1 MVKTALKPLSER
13 EFVELTRSDN
23 LLALQGGSL
32 KDINIFR
39 VDRSQLHGSGILN
52 TLASIGRFIL
62 PAMKKYVAPASLEF
76 SKGVFKDVIS
86 GKKIKD
92 SLKKRGVKSLKR
104 IGSRILQGKGKNVKY
119 RKSKHIKKKFKKTS
133 NQGCGGSNSKQKSL
147 KKNNKR
153 KMKKR
158 YNDIFS

>member
-1 MVKTALKPLSER
+1 MVKTAMKPLTER
-13 EFVELTRSDN
+13 EFIELTRSNN

-76 SKGVFKDVIS
+76 SKGVFKDVIR

-104 IGSRILQGKGKNVKY
+104 IGSKILQGKGKNVKY
-119 RKSKHIKKKFKKTS
+119 RKSKHIKKKFKKTP
-133 NQGCGGSNSKQKSL
+133 NQGCGSNSKQKSL

-153 KMKKR
+153 KSKKR